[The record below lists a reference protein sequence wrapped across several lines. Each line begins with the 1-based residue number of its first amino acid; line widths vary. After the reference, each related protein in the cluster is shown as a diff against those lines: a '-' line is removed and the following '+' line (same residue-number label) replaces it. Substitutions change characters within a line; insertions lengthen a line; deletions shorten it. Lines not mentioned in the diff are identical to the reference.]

1 MPCLVIVCVPG
12 FAWLSL
18 VRRVL
23 LSRCFGIGDQG
34 DVALLPMVDML
45 NHAAKP
51 HVSLG
56 RSTGRSTG
64 AAAEASAV
72 AGGVA
77 SGGEEGGSA
86 TAASAGTGS
95 TGAASATG
103 AAAGTAGMAG
113 MAGAAEGFTLTLV
126 RAAKPGEEVCST
138 YDKGGGRSACSWL
151 LNYGFVPADLPP
163 LAAPPATAAEAAG
176 ATGLPHPP
184 PRGSGGGTDG
194 GAADVA
200 AVGRYDKAIEG
211 LVGCGPH
218 THGAVALLRRER
230 DALLLGTQ
238 TASSSK

>member
-1 MPCLVIVCVPG
+1 
-12 FAWLSL
+12 L

-64 AAAEASAV
+64 AAAGASAV

-86 TAASAGTGS
+86 TAASAGT
-95 TGAASATG
+95 SATG
-103 AAAGTAGMAG
+103 AAAGTAG